1 MIRLS
6 RFSRA
11 GALPA
16 GVEHG
21 PRLRPGLHPVRP
33 SLRVGALCLVA
44 LLLLLVAA
52 CSSNKAG
59 MKSPEL
65 PRRHWLEDAPG
76 VPVENKEKLEA
87 VVPNL
92 YAPDKQF
99 TFEELVFLTIQQSP
113 LLVNS
118 AVDLEINRLART
130 NAGWKYLPEPRMTL
144 TVSNNLTRY
153 NMDMK
158 NTPSDYGRP
167 RMRATFHAPFPNPV
181 ATYYENKVQQGLV
194 NVAISTHRKAV
205 GDVIYEMAQ
214 SYLKLEAR
222 RRILAEQKE
231 LLPLGTSLVQYWQQ
245 VEAVDGRQGTSL
257 DVARQSQ
264 RERELN
270 VEKSTQEE
278 TIERTRIKLIA
289 GVEPEQ
295 RLSVDTAGADDIL
308 KGFDGHALKWE
319 DRWPM
324 TEDELLLRAQ
334 LRLSDFNILLA
345 WAQYV
350 PNINLYLNDSPPAG
364 QYQPPGGQDDY
375 FLHVTF
381 TFPLIDWG
389 RRYRDV
395 QTARMKK
402 AQAFHDIARRR
413 TEYSYNWLQAEQRVS
428 LAETDLKVQKIRLET
443 AEMKYK
449 EARIAF
455 DEGTAELPVL
465 VEREEAA
472 VNARIAYIRAELE
485 YNLARLEWM
494 HRANLLQERYLGP
507 PAKEII

>member
-6 RFSRA
+6 RFSSVA
-11 GALPA
+11 GLPA
-16 GVEHG
+16 GSG
-21 PRLRPGLHPVRP
+21 PGPRPGL
-33 SLRVGALCLVA
+33 RVGGLLLLL

-92 YAPDKQF
+92 YDPEKQF
-99 TFEELVFLTIQQSP
+99 SFEELVFLTIQQSP

-144 TVSNNLTRY
+144 MVSNNVTRY
-153 NMDMK
+153 NMDMR

-167 RMRATFHAPFPNPV
+167 RMRATFYAPFPNPV
-181 ATYYENKVQQGLV
+181 ATYFENKVQQGLV

-205 GDVIYEMAQ
+205 GDVLYEMAQ

-222 RRILAEQKE
+222 RRILAEQKG

-245 VEAVDGRQGTSL
+245 VEAVDGRQGTAL

-295 RLSVDTAGADDIL
+295 RLKVDTDNAESIL
-308 KGFDGHALKWE
+308 DGFDGHALKWE
-319 DRWPM
+319 DRWTT

-334 LRLSDFNILLA
+334 LRLSDYNIMLA

-350 PNINLYLNDSPPAG
+350 PSITFYLNDSPPAG
-364 QYQPPGGQDDY
+364 QYQPPNGQDDY
-375 FLHVTF
+375 FLHVAF

-413 TEYSYNWLQAEQRVS
+413 TEYSYDWLQAEQRVS

-443 AEMKYK
+443 ADMKYK

-472 VNARIAYIRAELE
+472 ANARINYIRAELE
-485 YNLARLEWM
+485 YNLARLQWM
-494 HRANLLQERYLGP
+494 YRANMLQERYLGP

>member
-1 MIRLS
+1 MKHIFPVFRVL
-6 RFSRA
+6 A
-11 GALPA
+11 CTGGTPPGKGALHRAAP
-16 GVEHG
+16 
-21 PRLRPGLHPVRP
+21 L
-33 SLRVGALCLVA
+33 LVVF
-44 LLLLLVAA
+44 LLLLFLAA
-52 CSSNKAG
+52 CASSKAS

-65 PRRHWLEDAPG
+65 PRRHWLDDAPG
-76 VPVENKEKLEA
+76 VPVENKDKLEA
-87 VVPNL
+87 AVPNL
-92 YAPDKQF
+92 YAPDKKF
-99 TFEELVFLTIQQSP
+99 SFEELVFLTIQQSP

-144 TVSNNLTRY
+144 TVSNNITRY
-153 NMDMK
+153 NMDMR
-158 NTPSDYGRP
+158 NTPADYGQT

-181 ATYYENKVQQGLV
+181 ATYFENRVQEGLV

-222 RRILAEQKE
+222 RRILAAEKE
-231 LLPLGTSLVQYWQQ
+231 MLPRAASLVQYWQQ

-257 DVARQSQ
+257 DVARQTQ

-278 TIERTRIKLIA
+278 TIDRTRIKLIA

-295 RLSVDTAGADDIL
+295 RLRVDPESADDIL
-308 KGFDGHALKWE
+308 EGFDGHALKWE
-319 DRWPM
+319 ERWPM

-334 LRLSDFNILLA
+334 LKLSDYNIMLA

-350 PNINLYLNDSPPAG
+350 PSINLYLNDSPPAG

-428 LAETDLKVQKIRLET
+428 LAETDLKVQKVRLET

-455 DEGTAELPVL
+455 DEGTVELPVL
-465 VEREEAA
+465 VEREDAA
-472 VNARIAYIRAELE
+472 TNARIAYIRSELE
-485 YNLARLEWM
+485 YNLARLQWM
-494 HRANLLQERYLGP
+494 YRANLLQERFLGA